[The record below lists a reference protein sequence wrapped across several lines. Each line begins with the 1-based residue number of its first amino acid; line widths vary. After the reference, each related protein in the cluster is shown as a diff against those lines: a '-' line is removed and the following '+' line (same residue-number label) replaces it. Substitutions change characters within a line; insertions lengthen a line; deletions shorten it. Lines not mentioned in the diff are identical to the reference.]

1 MKLSEIFSQLTT
13 GELSMLSI
21 GGAEQGVIQ
30 ESNHQA
36 VLNHINL
43 GLAYIFHRFPLKEG
57 RLKLVLY
64 PDMVSYKLHSRF
76 VDSNAASTELI
87 KYLVDEGSPFMDDL
101 LKVQAVMTQNG
112 DAVSLNDNKDKY
124 SCHTPSTLV
133 LTVPLAVT
141 NQYPDLPDCLKTDYL
156 DIVYR
161 ASHPKLEMDFGYM
174 DPEEVEVDLPY
185 PYLEPLLYFVA
196 SRCYHPMS
204 MSSEINQ
211 GSSYAMKL
219 EQACQRLELTN
230 LAVDQGASN
239 DRLIRNG
246 WV

>member
-13 GELSMLSI
+13 GELSMLNI
-21 GGAEQGVIQ
+21 GGAEQGIIQ
-30 ESNHQA
+30 ESNYQA
-36 VLNHINL
+36 VLNNINL
-43 GLAYIFHRFPLKEG
+43 GLSYIFHRFPLKEG
-57 RLKLVLY
+57 RLKLVLF
-64 PDMVSYKLHSRF
+64 PDMVSYKLSSRYATTN
-76 VDSNAASTELI
+76 VVSTEPI
-87 KYLVDEGSPFMDDL
+87 KYIDDLASPFMDDL
-101 LKVQAVMTQNG
+101 TKVHAVFSETG
-112 DAVSLNDNKDKY
+112 EALSLNDNKDKY
-124 SCHTPSTLV
+124 SCHTPSTHV
-133 LTVPLAVT
+133 LTVPKAVT
-141 NQYPDLPDCLKTDYL
+141 NQYPDLPEQYKTEYL

-161 ASHPKLEMDFGYM
+161 AAHPKLVMDFGYL

-196 SRCYHPMS
+196 SRSYHPMS

>member
-21 GGAEQGVIQ
+21 GGAEQGVIE

-43 GLAYIFHRFPLKEG
+43 GLTYIFHRFSLKEG

-64 PDMVSYKLHSRF
+64 PDMVSYKLHSQF
-76 VDSNAASTELI
+76 VDSNVESTELI

-112 DAVSLNDNKDKY
+112 DAVALNDNKDKY
-124 SCHTPSTLV
+124 SCHTPSTHV
-133 LTVPLAVT
+133 LTVPKAVT
-141 NQYPDLPDCLKTDYL
+141 NQYPDLPDYLKTGYL

-161 ASHPKLEMDFGYM
+161 ASHPKLEMGFGYLV
-174 DPEEVEVDLPY
+174 PEEVEVDLPY

-204 MSSEINQ
+204 MSSETNQ